1 MAAAKK
7 PTPKPTKKGLT
18 VVISKG
24 VTMDPKTGIKTTASP
39 KPKPMPSMKSN
50 KDYFADQK
58 KYIESQKK
66 KKTK

>member
-1 MAAAKK
+1 
-7 PTPKPTKKGLT
+7 
-18 VVISKG
+18 
-24 VTMDPKTGIKTTASP
+24 MDPKTGIKTTASP